1 MTTLTLARSL
11 SVPAPRTAHRAP
23 TWGRWLWHQRS
34 IGALLGL
41 FAVTLS
47 TLIAVLVASLI
58 GPFIMFV
65 LPFILLMGFAI
76 GPLHAMLRGEL

>member
-1 MTTLTLARSL
+1 MTTLTLARSTF
-11 SVPAPRTAHRAP
+11 STRAP
-23 TWGRWLWHQRS
+23 ARTRTQTPTVWLWHQRS
-34 IGALLGL
+34 IGALFALI
-41 FAVTLS
+41 AVTIS
-47 TLIAVLVASLI
+47 TVIAVLVASLI